1 MKKRISI
8 IVGGTG
14 QFGITIAKI
23 LLQKD
28 YFVVITTRNTKKAKK
43 KINIKNKN
51 LKIVKLNIL
60 KINQIDK
67 ILNKYDPN
75 LIFYFAGLSSP
86 GTSFKKPKETYLS
99 NYKGCKNFLEA
110 IKFNNK
116 KCKFLNSSSCEIFSN
131 TNKKLNINSKKKP
144 ISPYGF
150 AKLKAHIETKK
161 Y

>member
-23 LLQKD
+23 LLQKN
-28 YFVVITTRNTKKAKK
+28 YFVVITTRNTKKAKN
-43 KINIKNKN
+43 KINIRNKR

-60 KINQIDK
+60 KTNQINK
-67 ILNKYDPN
+67 LLTKYDPN

-99 NYKGCKNFLEA
+99 NYQGCKNFLDL
-110 IKFNNK
+110 IKINNK
-116 KCKFLNSSSCEIFSN
+116 NVNF
-131 TNKKLNINSKKKP
+131 
-144 ISPYGF
+144 
-150 AKLKAHIETKK
+150 
-161 Y
+161 

>member
-86 GTSFKKPKETYLS
+86 GTSFKNSAKSSAPNEGVSKFFTLS
-99 NYKGCKNFLEA
+99 LPRIDLAQSE
-110 IKFNNK
+110 
-116 KCKFLNSSSCEIFSN
+116 
-131 TNKKLNINSKKKP
+131 SKVVN
-144 ISPYGF
+144 
-150 AKLKAHIETKK
+150 A
-161 Y
+161 